1 MFEPLVICNV
11 ICPGKKVRIGSKSV
25 IRKVSKHCSV
35 GILVLAV
42 TGCINNSAFRSLE
55 HAEPIKLSDQ
65 NEPLSRYKV
74 QRGDTLYSIALA
86 FDLDHRALAHAN
98 NIMSPF
104 IIFPGQTLS
113 LEVTDIPKQPPKK
126 APSGDQNIST
136 QVAPQATPT
145 PSGSQKTDTPP
156 VVGQKSQSQEI
167 RWIWPSNGKIV
178 RTFNPKQTQS
188 KGVDMPGQLG
198 EPVFAAAAGKVVFAG
213 SGLRGYGNL
222 VIIEHNQEFLSAY
235 AYTNKILV
243 AEMETV
249 KAGQQIAEIGSS
261 GTAKQP
267 MLHFEIRRQGKPV
280 DPALYLPKRK

>member
-1 MFEPLVICNV
+1 MALREVEIKA
-11 ICPGKKVRIGSKSV
+11 IATSKSV
-25 IRKVSKHCSV
+25 KNESRPENATQPIVVTKV
-35 GILVLAV
+35 
-42 TGCINNSAFRSLE
+42 NSQENGGGDSGE
-55 HAEPIKLSDQ
+55 
-65 NEPLSRYKV
+65 SR
-74 QRGDTLYSIALA
+74 
-86 FDLDHRALAHAN
+86 
-98 NIMSPF
+98 P
-104 IIFPGQTLS
+104 
-113 LEVTDIPKQPPKK
+113 
-126 APSGDQNIST
+126 
-136 QVAPQATPT
+136 ATPET
-145 PSGSQKTDTPP
+145 S
-156 VVGQKSQSQEI
+156 
-167 RWIWPSNGKIV
+167 WNWPHNGKIV

-188 KGVDMPGQLG
+188 KGVDMAGQLG